1 MYSLQGRNM
10 GHFKF
15 IKKTNFSEINEDT
28 ILKESDLAIYSD
40 NAYFQFK
47 YIDEDDEFPEYDVT
61 PGIYSITKDM
71 SGYNLKPTSFV
82 NDAILEEF
90 VNTKHIENIVDCFF
104 NNLDLYKEFGIEV
117 PKRGVLLYGPAGSG
131 KTTALNKSVQ
141 KYATDGKT
149 LVLVWHTS
157 KYEAHE
163 VQDFVKSFKYNNI
176 EKIILICEDLGGS
189 ENDNVRMRS
198 DSSLL
203 SLLDNQEK
211 TFTLPVMIIATTNYP
226 ENFAENLMNRSGR
239 FDDKIKVGYPDAEA
253 RKALLKF
260 FSKDRAD
267 EESVALM
274 GSNTCAEFPPSHIR
288 ECYIRSRLHGKPLLS
303 VIKEV
308 ATEIAKFKK
317 AFSDQ
322 KGMGF

>member
-1 MYSLQGRNM
+1 M

-15 IKKTNFSEINEDT
+15 LNKTSFSEINENT
-28 ILKESDLAIYSD
+28 IIEESDLSLYNED
-40 NAYFQFK
+40 AYFQFK
-47 YIDEDDEFPEYDVT
+47 YVEKDSKFSTYEAN
-61 PGIYSITKDM
+61 PGIYSIIKDM
-71 SGYNLKPTSFV
+71 TGYHLKPTSFV

-104 NNLDLYKEFGIEV
+104 DNLDLYKEFGIEV

-163 VQDFVKSFKYNNI
+163 VQDFIKAFSYKNV
-176 EKIILICEDLGGS
+176 EKIILVCEDLGGS
-189 ENDNVRMRS
+189 ENEGLRMRS

-226 ENFAENLMNRSGR
+226 ENFAENLMNRAGR
-239 FDDKIKVGYPDAEA
+239 FDDKVKVANPDREA
-253 RKALLKF
+253 RAQLLKF
-260 FSKDRAD
+260 FSKDKATD
-267 EESVALM
+267 EEISMIMSV
-274 GSNTCAEFPPSHIR
+274 TCQDFSPAHIR
-288 ECYIRSRLHGKPLLS
+288 ECYMRSKLHKKDLIK
-303 VIKEV
+303 VIQEV
-308 ATEIAKFKK
+308 SSEISKFKK
-317 AFSDQ
+317 AFSEQ
-322 KGMGF
+322 KGIGF